1 MSAFVEI
8 EFDNKDGRFPTGQ
21 SDSRDTVASSRL
33 RRADLSLLSACS
45 FLFHSLPYR
54 HHIITTPQQASL
66 PSSSAAPSDSRRTST
81 SSTAS
86 QPPKERSC
94 PSSRVQDSAGVTLIT
109 LFLKAG

>member
-21 SDSRDTVASSRL
+21 SHSGSVFSCFVL
-33 RRADLSLLSACS
+33 RRADPLVLAPYCSLYTLLPTYLLYSA
-45 FLFHSLPYR
+45 
-54 HHIITTPQQASL
+54 QQAS
-66 PSSSAAPSDSRRTST
+66 PASSSAAPSDSRRTST

-86 QPPKERSC
+86 RPARERSC
-94 PSSRVQDSAGVTLIT
+94 PSSRVPDSAGVTRTI